1 METILNLLVL
11 TPEEREA
18 FQAAAPGL
26 SQRFA
31 PGGRPLPGQPELT
44 EADYAQATVILGNPP
59 AARLGEGCALRWLH
73 TRSAGVDAY
82 TVPGVLPQGAR
93 LSCSTGAYGHSVSEH
108 LFAMLLALMK
118 HLPEYRD
125 QQNRCQWRDLGQAR
139 TLAGAQVLVVGA
151 GDLGVSFAR
160 LCSAFGAEI
169 TGIRRDTA
177 TPVAGISSLHTLEAL
192 DQLLPT
198 ADVVCLTLPHSPQTV
213 RLFDRERLLRM
224 KPDAILLNGG
234 RGSVLDCQALAEVL
248 AEGHLWGAGLDVTDP
263 EPLPP
268 EHPLWRQ
275 PRAFITPHAAGGD
288 HLPDTARAIARIAL
302 NALTCY
308 VNGQPLPNQIL

>member
-1 METILNLLVL
+1 MEEILNLLVL
-11 TPEEREA
+11 TPEEQRR
-18 FQAAAPGL
+18 FQDAAPGL

-44 EADYAQATVILGNPP
+44 TEDYARAAVILGNPP
-59 AARLGEGCALRWLH
+59 AALLGEGCALRWLH

-82 TVPGVLPQGAR
+82 TVPGVLPAGAM

-108 LFAMLLALMK
+108 LLAMLLALMK

-125 QQNRCQWRDLGQAR
+125 QQNQGQWRDLGQAR
-139 TLAGAQVLVVGA
+139 TLEGSQVLVVGA
-151 GDLGVSFAR
+151 GDLGGSFAR
-160 LCSAFGAEI
+160 LCTALGAD
-169 TGIRRDTA
+169 TMGIRRDTA
-177 TPVAGISSLHTLEAL
+177 QPVTGISALYPMEAL
-192 DQLLPT
+192 DRLLPA
-198 ADVVCLTLPHSPQTV
+198 ADVVCLTLPQSPQSV
-213 RLFDRERLLRM
+213 GLFDRERLLRM

-234 RGSVLDCQALAEVL
+234 RGSVLDCQTLAEVL

-275 PRAFITPHAAGGD
+275 PRALITPHAAGGD

-302 NALTCY
+302 LALKCY
-308 VNGQPLPNQIL
+308 VSGRPLPNRVL